1 MADTRRRGRPRDSRC
16 ATNFLSVQ
24 QREMTVGTPAKSAT
38 RAFQILELFEQE
50 KRPLSLK
57 TIANTL
63 SLPSSST
70 AALLKKLAD
79 FDYVHYDIQSRTY
92 LPTLRLSSLG
102 EWLPKEILKEGVD
115 QLGDRLQAQT
125 GETIALAIQNE
136 LLVDYLSFRIAS
148 KHIDVFPAIE
158 RYPRGRI
165 AVTSPIGWL
174 LMSEFSED
182 QLRRVYVRSVARS
195 LLRRSAF
202 PWPTFLS
209 CVAAARRYQYVL
221 ALRWPYENACVL
233 ATLLPL
239 RPFGRRVVLAVGI
252 NAADLGQ
259 ERKTILDSLELEV
272 SKLHREP
279 GQATERTTASRLV
292 TIDGPTGKVVADAA
306 AALSRFEQL
315 STPGTQRADR
325 GERRTL
331 EPGKTPSSASRH
343 RAR

>member
-1 MADTRRRGRPRDSRC
+1 M
-16 ATNFLSVQ
+16 
-24 QREMTVGTPAKSAT
+24 GTPAKSAT

-57 TIANTL
+57 AIADTL

-102 EWLPKEILKEGVD
+102 EWLPKEILKGGVD
-115 QLGDRLQAQT
+115 QLGERLQAQT

-136 LLVDYLSFRIAS
+136 LLVDYLSFQIAS
-148 KHIDVFPAIE
+148 KHIDIFPPIE

-209 CVAAARRYQYVL
+209 CVAAARRCQYVL
-221 ALRWPYENACVL
+221 TLRWPYENACL
-233 ATLLPL
+233 LGTLLPL
-239 RPFGRRVVLAVGI
+239 RPFGRRVVLGVGI
-252 NAADLGQ
+252 YAADLRQ
-259 ERKTILDSLELEV
+259 ELKTILDSLEVEV
-272 SKLHREP
+272 SKLSKEP
-279 GQATERTTASRLV
+279 GQATERAAASRLV
-292 TIDGPTGKVVADAA
+292 TIDGPTGKLVADGPSAFG
-306 AALSRFEQL
+306 RFEQL
-315 STPGTQRADR
+315 SSSGAQRTDR
-325 GERRTL
+325 VERKTL
-331 EPGKTPSSASRH
+331 EPGKTPSSATRN